1 MGEKKPSAT
10 GTEWTVRSRY
20 ETTDGDRVTL
30 LYWHDAR
37 DVKNDRFAVSYS
49 YNWPHAP
56 QFIEYTNRSNAIRAF
71 VASLN
76 SAERRGVVAHRE
88 G

>member
-1 MGEKKPSAT
+1 MEERQASPT

-20 ETTDGDRVTL
+20 ETNDGDRVTL
-30 LYWHDAR
+30 LYWHDSR
-37 DVKNDRFAVSYS
+37 DVKNDRFAVLYS
-49 YNWPHAP
+49 YAWPHAP
-56 QFIEYTNRSNAIRAF
+56 QFIEYTNRSNAIKTF

-76 SAERRGVVAHRE
+76 SAERRGVVTHKE